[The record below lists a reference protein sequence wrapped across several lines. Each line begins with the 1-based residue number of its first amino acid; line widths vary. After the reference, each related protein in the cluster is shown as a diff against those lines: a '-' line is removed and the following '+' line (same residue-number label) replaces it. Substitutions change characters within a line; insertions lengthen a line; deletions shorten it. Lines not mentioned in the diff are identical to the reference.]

1 MIPEHVG
8 LRQIVQDLRDQP
20 VERIREALVGS
31 ALPHELEQAVAHSR
45 AQERPDLKKEVELGL
60 ELTGDLGP
68 AMENRWQLRRLLLE
82 HLGLLGVKA

>member
-20 VERIREALVGS
+20 VERIRETLVGS

-45 AQERPDLKKEVELGL
+45 AHGSFSRCLPGSSARPR
-60 ELTGDLGP
+60 T
-68 AMENRWQLRRLLLE
+68 A
-82 HLGLLGVKA
+82 